1 MKWIKDVILDL
12 IVTVAIIIAVL
23 LKLKWLFY
31 IIIAYTVLMLL
42 AKAMVLL
49 GDSFLQL
56 MKKTSTDAPL
66 WFSNLLYAINVVILI
81 TGGLYYTGAAWA
93 LIWILSFITHL
104 KTHKKEKAKTK

>member
-12 IVTVAIIIAVL
+12 IVTIAIIIAVS
-23 LKLKWLFY
+23 LKLQWLFY
-31 IIIAYTVLMLL
+31 LIIAYTVLMLL

-56 MKKTSTDAPL
+56 MKKTSTDAPI
-66 WFSNLLYAINVVILI
+66 WFSNLLYAINVITLI
-81 TGGLYYTGAAWA
+81 IGEFYYTAAAW
-93 LIWILSFITHL
+93 LIIWILSFITHL